1 MKCGKN
7 VRSRL
12 NRVGMTALLPLSV
25 SAAALVPACAREDLG
40 MRHRVDQGIDLRD
53 TPDPIALRL
62 RQMKSCDELE
72 ETLRSSIER
81 EAAFA
86 SSARADRSGNVD
98 LGMPS
103 LAQPE
108 GVAAPMAAEDDG
120 ANITNNQTDGV
131 DEGDLI
137 KSDGTHL
144 YIATGD
150 QLTIA
155 KAVPAPEL
163 ARVATLKLVGTTR
176 ELFVVGGRVIVFADV
191 WEPREGEP
199 YDSGHAV
206 AGSDATP
213 DIAIAPYDPGYRGY
227 GRQMT
232 AVSVI
237 DVSEPAE
244 PALIRSYKTEG
255 SYLTSRRVGN
265 RVYAVLQ
272 GRIHK
277 FHGVEPSAL
286 PASAELLR
294 QALPGAA
301 DSVQGELPFSGA
313 CTDYYV
319 DDLSPGAAL
328 SDIFSVD
335 VAAVTADEA
344 TPMGQHTLVMG
355 QGAVVY
361 ASTESLYLATNAHFG
376 WWSRWAWDA
385 AASAR
390 TSVHKFSI
398 ASAEHAAR
406 YLASGSLP
414 GRILNQFSMDEYE
427 GNLRIAMTTE
437 GTGFGVRP
445 MPAEAGGEP
454 VTSPPV
460 AIDADSGASRDD
472 DSTVSSSSSLDGPV
486 FDEGS
491 NDLWILGEQ
500 GSALVSLGSVRGLAP
515 GERIFSARFAGS
527 RGFIVTFRQVDP
539 LFTFDL
545 SDPERPRLLGELKI
559 PGFSNYIH
567 FIGED
572 HLLTIGNDADEQ
584 TGITTGMQ
592 LSLFDVSD
600 MTRPVRTHIFDLGQ
614 GYSEANY
621 DHRAFAF
628 FEAEA
633 MLAIPVQAW
642 GSWGESQASGLR
654 VFDVSVETGFS
665 ARALITHSGAD
676 PTYPAAM
683 RRAFLMDGHL
693 FALSDRRLTASPLA
707 GLTDAPVASL
717 SLPRSDTFD
726 GDVIILPFF

>member
-1 MKCGKN
+1 MAFNKKF
-7 VRSRL
+7 RSRL
-12 NRVGMTALLPLSV
+12 TRVGFTALSAVSV
-25 SAAALVPACAREDLG
+25 SAAAFAPACAREDIG
-40 MRHRVDQGIDLRD
+40 ARDVAPGIDLRQ
-53 TPDPIALRL
+53 TPDPMALRL

-72 ETLRSSIER
+72 QTLRTSIEK

-86 SSARADRSGNVD
+86 LLARSNRGGEIDFA
-98 LGMPS
+98 MPAV
-103 LAQPE
+103 AQPE
-108 GVAAPMAAEDDG
+108 IGAAPTASADDS

-163 ARVATLKLVGTTR
+163 ARVATLKLSGTTR

-191 WEPREGEP
+191 WESRAIDSKDPEHAGENP
-199 YDSGHAV
+199 GV
-206 AGSDATP
+206 AG
-213 DIAIAPYDPGYRGY
+213 DIEIAPYPGHYGY

-232 AVSVI
+232 AISVI
-237 DVSEPAE
+237 DVSEPTA
-244 PALIRSYKTEG
+244 PAVIRSYKTEG
-255 SYLTSRRVGN
+255 TYLTSRRVGN

-272 GRIHK
+272 GQINK
-277 FHGVEPSAL
+277 FYGVEPAAL

-301 DSVQGELPFSGA
+301 DSVQGDLPFSGE

-335 VAAVTADEA
+335 VASVTANEA

-361 ASTESLYLATNAHFG
+361 ASTESLYLATNSHFFG
-376 WWSRWAWDA
+376 WSSWAWDA

-390 TSVHKFSI
+390 TSIHKFSI
-398 ASAEHAAR
+398 SSTEAAAR

-414 GRILNQFSMDEYE
+414 GRVLNQFSMDEYE

-437 GTGFGVRP
+437 GTGFAVRP
-445 MPAEAGGEP
+445 MPAINGDAP
-454 VTSPPV
+454 VALPDV
-460 AIDADSGASRDD
+460 AIDTDGGAGRDD
-472 DSTVSSSSSLDGPV
+472 DTTVSDPSIPDEPG
-486 FDEGS
+486 FEEGS
-491 NDLWILGEQ
+491 NDLWIISEQ
-500 GSALVSLGSVRGLAP
+500 DAALVSVGSVRGLAP
-515 GERIFSARFAGS
+515 GERIFSARFDGS

-545 SDPERPRLLGELKI
+545 SDPTSPKLLGELKI

-567 FIGED
+567 FIGD
-572 HLLTIGNDADEQ
+572 HHLLTIGNDADEQ
-584 TGITTGMQ
+584 TGMTTGMQ

-600 MTRPVRTHIFDLGQ
+600 MTKPVRTHTFDLGE

-628 FEAEA
+628 FEAEG
-633 MLAIPVQAW
+633 MLAIPVQNW
-642 GSWGESQASGLR
+642 NYLGEDNDSGLR

-665 ARALITHSGAD
+665 PRALIRHNDAEFS
-676 PTYPAAM
+676 YPAGM

-693 FALSDRRLTASPLA
+693 FALSDQRLTASLLSA
-707 GLTDAPVASL
+707 LTEAPVASM
-717 SLPRSDTFD
+717 SLPRTDFVYD
-726 GDVIILPFF
+726 DVIILPFF